1 MDHARSRW
9 FVVGSMVVASVASI
23 LVGIIALVS
32 LSGHGVRDIPDRPIA
47 EPAIA
52 TVSLGTLLPLAVDM
66 ATSPRR
72 PIGLAVIPRAPV
84 QPTTGQDRSPRYAR
98 REYRQDPR

>member
-9 FVVGSMVVASVASI
+9 FVVGSMVAASVASI

-52 TVSLGTLLPLAVDM
+52 TVSLGTLLQRAVDM

-72 PIGLAVIPRAPV
+72 PMRLAVIPQAPIRSA
-84 QPTTGQDRSPRYAR
+84 GRDRSPSDAG
-98 REYRQDPR
+98 REYRRDPK